1 MGSIIVPIFYGED
14 PELWIEWVDA
24 FVSAHSFSD
33 FETIQFAYGFI
44 EGEALEWYCDEIA
57 RSVFNSWE
65 DLKKRLFQR
74 FRKSVEFAGE
84 LNLQDRLKQLS
95 RDMDRWDEDEAKKQ
109 QEEEMMVAGD
119 SNQILSSVEGFVKSF
134 ESALPETVS
143 GEKDDLILY
152 SNQLIPEVKNE
163 MLILDCPVLV
173 QEKDDPETETLVFEE
188 DNSLETEMDVGA
200 CQVTMIFEL
209 AVVEKKS
216 LISSRKVR
224 FRKKHM
230 KKELSFELL
239 LSSVRNTYNRK
250 EIVEGAMCRP
260 GTVTR
265 YFVTW
270 REVDKGQNVELIWK
284 VFIWFETWDYIK
296 ANGKEQEENIRIQVP
311 QFVHFVAELSVPS
324 VIQWKEICIR
334 VYMNQEL
341 QKQIGRGYG
350 LNWMGIR
357 TVLKPYEAVCWK
369 FQERES
375 LTLASGHAATKEM
388 FHFLKPPEFSI
399 FKEGK
404 GQELEQD
411 NKTQDSPGSTLF
423 IPVSLVTDNDS
434 SWNSRWDV
442 TSQALMAFGSN
453 EREASSWTQV
463 AAIDFDWDPGG
474 TSLEKVHEALLI
486 MAGCLLAMEQRIF
499 LKLSVTRMK
508 RSLEADLV
516 EEFEMGRSSVMG
528 MKLPLVREKTLQL
541 TVDHFHPHVALV
553 YVELLFHFTRPP
565 ELRAMGSIIVPIF
578 YGEDPELWIEWVDA
592 FVSAHSFSDFETIQ
606 FAYGFI
612 EGEALE
618 WYCDEIARSVFNSW
632 EDLKKRLFQRFRKS
646 VEFAG
651 ELNLQDR
658 LKQLSRDMDRWD
670 EDEAKKQQE
679 EEMMVAGDSN
689 QILSSVEGFVKSFES
704 ALPETVSGEKD
715 DLILYSNQ
723 LIPEVKNEMLILDC
737 PVLVQEKDDPETETL
752 VFEEDNSLETEMDVG
767 ACQVTMIFELA
778 VVEKKS
784 LISSRK
790 VRFRKKHMKKE
801 LSFELLLSSVRNTYN
816 RKEIVEGAMCRPG
829 TVTRY
834 FVTWREV
841 DKGQNVELIWKVFIW
856 FETWDYIKAN
866 GKEQEE
872 NIRIQV
878 PQFVHFV
885 AELSV
890 PSVIQWKEIC
900 IRVYMNQELQKQI
913 GRGYGLNWMGIRT
926 VLKPYEAVCWKFQER
941 ESLTLASGH
950 AATKEMFHF
959 LKPPEFS
966 IFKEGKGQELEQD
979 NKTQDSPG
987 STLFIPVS
995 LVTDNDSS
1003 WNSRWDVTSQAL
1015 MAFGSNEREASSWTQ
1030 VAAID
1035 FDWDPGGTSLEKV
1048 HEALLIMAGCL
1059 LAMEQRIFLKLSVT
1073 RMKRSLEADLVEEF
1087 EMGRSSV
1094 MGMKLPLVRE
1104 KTLQLTVDHFHPHVA
1119 LVYVE
1124 LLFHFTRPP
1133 ELRAMGSIIVPIF
1146 YGEDPE
1152 LWIEW
1157 VDAFVSA
1164 HSFSDF
1170 ETIQFA
1176 YGFIEGE
1183 ALEWYC
1189 DEIAR
1194 SVFNSW
1200 EDLKKRLFQRFRKSV
1215 EFAGELNL
1223 QDRLKQLSRDMD
1235 RWDEDEAK
1243 KQQEEEMMVAG
1254 DSNQILS
1261 SVEGFVK
1268 SFESALPETV
1278 SGEKDDLILY
1288 SNQLIPEVKNE
1299 MLILDC
1305 PVLVQEKDDP
1315 ETETLVFEE
1324 DNSLETEMDVG
1335 ACQKMAETKWFWEAV
1350 LGAEASFY

>member
-200 CQVTMIFEL
+200 CQVFDPMPKRRKTVLAKKWMWKFTRKRKKRMKLEQLEKKCVKSNKEESHCESMRQRMEEYEIKRNKHLMEQKELRQGLKRVLKKLNKWMKHKFKQKSHKEWIKLDGVVMKIRKLLAATKERKAKWQNLYTSLVSNKKWLMRFKKRRKVIMKIANGMRKKLKHNHKKQKKEIKSRFSGNYITAFWNSKRELWVKKFSGLFMRKLCKMVYLEGRKWLKRNGFGKLYWGLRLVSTERREVLRVNCVPEGKLNSFVKLAWMKFLEWKRYKQKQRRHDKADQMRQLSNLGINAMVQVTMIFEL

-565 ELRAMGSIIVPIF
+565 EVRL
-578 YGEDPELWIEWVDA
+578 
-592 FVSAHSFSDFETIQ
+592 VSV
-606 FAYGFI
+606 
-612 EGEALE
+612 EAL
-618 WYCDEIARSVFNSW
+618 
-632 EDLKKRLFQRFRKS
+632 
-646 VEFAG
+646 
-651 ELNLQDR
+651 
-658 LKQLSRDMDRWD
+658 
-670 EDEAKKQQE
+670 
-679 EEMMVAGDSN
+679 
-689 QILSSVEGFVKSFES
+689 
-704 ALPETVSGEKD
+704 
-715 DLILYSNQ
+715 
-723 LIPEVKNEMLILDC
+723 
-737 PVLVQEKDDPETETL
+737 
-752 VFEEDNSLETEMDVG
+752 
-767 ACQVTMIFELA
+767 
-778 VVEKKS
+778 
-784 LISSRK
+784 
-790 VRFRKKHMKKE
+790 
-801 LSFELLLSSVRNTYN
+801 
-816 RKEIVEGAMCRPG
+816 
-829 TVTRY
+829 
-834 FVTWREV
+834 
-841 DKGQNVELIWKVFIW
+841 
-856 FETWDYIKAN
+856 
-866 GKEQEE
+866 
-872 NIRIQV
+872 
-878 PQFVHFV
+878 
-885 AELSV
+885 
-890 PSVIQWKEIC
+890 
-900 IRVYMNQELQKQI
+900 
-913 GRGYGLNWMGIRT
+913 
-926 VLKPYEAVCWKFQER
+926 
-941 ESLTLASGH
+941 
-950 AATKEMFHF
+950 FH
-959 LKPPEFS
+959 
-966 IFKEGKGQELEQD
+966 
-979 NKTQDSPG
+979 
-987 STLFIPVS
+987 
-995 LVTDNDSS
+995 
-1003 WNSRWDVTSQAL
+1003 
-1015 MAFGSNEREASSWTQ
+1015 
-1030 VAAID
+1030 
-1035 FDWDPGGTSLEKV
+1035 
-1048 HEALLIMAGCL
+1048 
-1059 LAMEQRIFLKLSVT
+1059 
-1073 RMKRSLEADLVEEF
+1073 
-1087 EMGRSSV
+1087 
-1094 MGMKLPLVRE
+1094 
-1104 KTLQLTVDHFHPHVA
+1104 
-1119 LVYVE
+1119 Y
-1124 LLFHFTRPP
+1124 TRPP
-1133 ELRAMGSIIVPIF
+1133 EIHQVTVEEGWSR
-1146 YGEDPE
+1146 
-1152 LWIEW
+1152 
-1157 VDAFVSA
+1157 
-1164 HSFSDF
+1164 
-1170 ETIQFA
+1170 
-1176 YGFIEGE
+1176 EGE
-1183 ALEWYC
+1183 CY
-1189 DEIAR
+1189 DQVKIGR
-1194 SVFNSW
+1194 SSGW
-1200 EDLKKRLFQRFRKSV
+1200 FR
-1215 EFAGELNL
+1215 ENL
-1223 QDRLKQLSRDMD
+1223 HHLQ
-1235 RWDEDEAK
+1235 
-1243 KQQEEEMMVAG
+1243 
-1254 DSNQILS
+1254 
-1261 SVEGFVK
+1261 
-1268 SFESALPETV
+1268 P
-1278 SGEKDDLILY
+1278 
-1288 SNQLIPEVKNE
+1288 
-1299 MLILDC
+1299 
-1305 PVLVQEKDDP
+1305 
-1315 ETETLVFEE
+1315 
-1324 DNSLETEMDVG
+1324 
-1335 ACQKMAETKWFWEAV
+1335 
-1350 LGAEASFY
+1350 